1 MDEENTT
8 NDGKK
13 LEMKAMHNIIF
24 WMKLI
29 RMWPLQNKTFINNL
43 IHHVI
48 ILIIFINNCIIILSY
63 LTAILKG
70 FNNVDNIAAVV
81 DYTTV
86 CVSATFRY
94 VHYYIYGKKHEELI
108 KTIFDKFIFHP
119 LITNDND
126 NDNNDGRKESIDK
139 FYKMAKKI
147 CLTYSTLTISWVL
160 SIILSPVLKWLWT
173 VTFTDTKA
181 NDLPFPQI
189 LPGYFP
195 VDHTKIPQGPIC
207 YFMQTFTSTVVCIM
221 YVATDTLWC
230 FIIFLTMGQ
239 YNFLKVSI
247 KSIGEYINDGRKSEE
262 EGGEGGVEEDCM
274 PLEKNKMIQVEMKL
288 KKCLKF
294 HGFLTE

>member
-1 MDEENTT
+1 MYVGLFALIALFGFYKKNFNYWKNKNVKMT
-8 NDGKK
+8 NPWFPMGD
-13 LEMKAMHNIIF
+13 IF
-24 WMKLI
+24 QAGFYKNFGIVLKEIYDKFPGEKFNGCWVFYRPHLMI
-29 RMWPLQNKTFINNL
+29 RDP
-43 IHHVI
+43 
-48 ILIIFINNCIIILSY
+48 
-63 LTAILKG
+63 
-70 FNNVDNIAAVV
+70 
-81 DYTTV
+81 
-86 CVSATFRY
+86 
-94 VHYYIYGKKHEELI
+94 ELI

-160 SIILSPVLKWLWT
+160 SIILSPILKWLWT